1 MLIAGGGGGDYSA
14 AMKTCP
20 ERKKRMREFY
30 LREKNVTYTSNLST
44 KLMSQQ
50 KDQMDQNDLLRKRAQ
65 DLAQENLILNA
76 CVAKL
81 EFKEKTAIKAEQ
93 LSEIL
98 KRIFHH
104 IIPFHEHGPI
114 VSKRVHLLMQGD
126 INDVMQG
133 GNPPS
138 SPPPNASPLSTSTT
152 TSRETIEWFCLGQDN
167 VILTGDFNSK
177 HEFWKQNSK
186 TQWYPATGN
195 HRRHEPDTYK

>member
-1 MLIAGGGGGDYSA
+1 MGGGGRDHSA
-14 AMKTCP
+14 DMKTCP

-65 DLAQENLILNA
+65 DLTQENLTLNA
-76 CVAKL
+76 HVAKL
-81 EFKEKTAIKAEQ
+81 EFQEKTAIKVDQ

-114 VSKRVHLLMQGD
+114 VSKGVHLIIQGD

-133 GNPPS
+133 GNLPS
-138 SPPPNASPLSTSTT
+138 SPPPNTSPLSTSTT
-152 TSRETIEWFCLGQDN
+152 TSSGSSTFPLVPKPPTETRENL
-167 VILTGDFNSK
+167 
-177 HEFWKQNSK
+177 
-186 TQWYPATGN
+186 
-195 HRRHEPDTYK
+195 RRSTRLREQSQPRF

>member
-1 MLIAGGGGGDYSA
+1 
-14 AMKTCP
+14 MKTCP

-30 LREKNVTYTSNLST
+30 LREKNITYTSNLST

-65 DLAQENLILNA
+65 DLTQENLNFKA
-76 CVAKL
+76 RVAKL
-81 EFKEKTAIKAEQ
+81 EFQERTAIKAEQ

-114 VSKRVHLLMQGD
+114 VSTGVHLIIQGD
-126 INDVMQG
+126 NDVMQG

-138 SPPPNASPLSTSTT
+138 SPPANASPLSTSTT
-152 TSRETIEWFCLGQDN
+152 TSFGSSTFPLVSKPPTETRLQEQSQPRF
-167 VILTGDFNSK
+167 
-177 HEFWKQNSK
+177 
-186 TQWYPATGN
+186 
-195 HRRHEPDTYK
+195 